1 MIRKSSENLIFK
13 NVQLNYYVELLYNKI
28 CYFNFQPVV
37 ASFVDDVHLDPFVGW
52 VSLHIRGTRRMG
64 VRSQSNARPF
74 GSRHYRV
81 GVLPA
86 DFRSVPA
93 AS

>member
-1 MIRKSSENLIFK
+1 
-13 NVQLNYYVELLYNKI
+13 
-28 CYFNFQPVV
+28 V
-37 ASFVDDVHLDPFVGW
+37 ASFVDDVHLDPFVGR
-52 VSLHIRGTRRMG
+52 VSLHICGTRRMG

-86 DFRSVPA
+86 DFRSIPA
-93 AS
+93 SS